1 MIPLTFQR
9 CREILF
15 VRDTSLVMTKN
26 VVSSSLFTLPKHL
39 ISLRQVSTTFFKLN
53 LGERY
58 AITLLRDN
66 YSNDILNSSSLAVN
80 DNCWGRNSDGGVV
93 RGTALHVSRV

>member
-1 MIPLTFQR
+1 
-9 CREILF
+9 
-15 VRDTSLVMTKN
+15 MTKN

-80 DNCWGRNSDGGVV
+80 DNCWGRNSDGGGGGGGDCFA
-93 RGTALHVSRV
+93 RFTGLKK

>member
-1 MIPLTFQR
+1 
-9 CREILF
+9 
-15 VRDTSLVMTKN
+15 MTEN

-80 DNCWGRNSDGGVV
+80 DNELQLLGQKFRWGGGEGDCFA
-93 RGTALHVSRV
+93 RFTGLKK